1 MLEMGI
7 KMSKVDVEAVAA
19 LIEQEKSWIRNFNRD
34 TYADSFWNFME
45 ENQELWNAFRRLF
58 QEESNDEETEKA
70 VADALVQKTRLLVEE
85 QTKRVKKEQKQLNI
99 NLFVVSYVLPAII
112 ECQGYQKKDSNAC
125 KMADAICTSWR
136 EAFPKYAIS
145 YADFASIQGGF
156 KQKLCYVT
164 TAVCKALK
172 KPQNCPELTVM
183 KKYRD
188 EYLMQQENG
197 AQTIQEYYDIAPTI
211 VKRIEKEAEPE
222 VKYQYLWEHYL
233 KFCLALI
240 EAGQY
245 EECREKYTEMVEE
258 LRKQYII
265 TNHKENM

>member
-1 MLEMGI
+1 
-7 KMSKVDVEAVAA
+7 MSKIDLAAVAA
-19 LIEQEKSWIRNFNRD
+19 LIDQGEKRVREFNRD
-34 TYADSFWNFME
+34 TYADSFSAFLE
-45 ENQELWNAFRRLF
+45 ENEELWKEFRRLF

-70 VADALVQKTRLLVEE
+70 VAEALIKKAQSLVEE
-85 QTKRVKKEQKQLNI
+85 QTKRVKKEQTQLNI

-125 KMADAICTSWR
+125 KMAEAICAGWK

-164 TAVCKALK
+164 TAVCKALH
-172 KPQNCPELTVM
+172 KPQNCPELSAM
-183 KKYRD
+183 KRYRD
-188 EYLMQQENG
+188 DYMLHQENG
-197 AQTIQEYYDIAPTI
+197 EQMVLEYYDIAPTI

-222 VKYQYLWEHYL
+222 AKYQYLWEHYL
-233 KFCLALI
+233 RFCLAMI

-245 EECREKYTEMVEE
+245 EECKEKYTEMVEE
-258 LRKQYII
+258 LRKQYIV
-265 TNHKENM
+265 TNHKEDM